1 MRRLRLGGIAA
12 LFFFLAALLAIV
24 FSIRESSAPAPV
36 VLRWSTRR
44 EIKTAGYLLYR
55 AENRA
60 GPFLQLNRELVPA
73 AYDPYLGGTYAYTD
87 TETIAGVTYYYQL
100 EDVAVD
106 GARTRQ
112 DPITV
117 TARVSSPTIFGQPIS
132 LPSLLIA
139 FALAGIGLIIAA
151 APRIAHR
158 KNE

>member
-1 MRRLRLGGIAA
+1 MCKLRIGGIAA
-12 LFFFLAALLAIV
+12 LFFFLAAFMAIV

-44 EIKTAGYLLYR
+44 EVRTAGYLLYR

-112 DPITV
+112 EPIAV
-117 TARVSSPTIFGQPIS
+117 TARVSNPTLFGQPIS
-132 LPSLLIA
+132 LPSLLVA
-139 FALAGIGLIIAA
+139 FVLAGIGLMVATTTW
-151 APRIAHR
+151 IAHR
-158 KNE
+158 KR